1 MLRLL
6 LPIFVVLAL
15 AGCGTLPGDIKKAIP
30 NGSWESVTAT
40 VNGKFSSTQVEAVG
54 VVKNGD
60 VLTAKELHVRHSNA
74 WVPLIEYTAKGFV
87 PAATAPSILPR
98 ATDAR

>member
-1 MLRLL
+1 MRLL
-6 LPIFVVLAL
+6 LFIVALPL

-40 VNGKFSSTQVEAVG
+40 VNGKFSSTQVEALG
-54 VVKNGD
+54 VVKDGD

-87 PAATAPSILPR
+87 PAANAPSVLPR
-98 ATDAR
+98 ATDPR